1 MKRILGIIGSPRDL
15 GNCEIMVKEI
25 SRNIDLNHELLLL
38 RISEFNVLPC
48 RGCYSCLF
56 GKNRCILDDDF
67 YKIFNAI
74 LASDALI
81 VAAPTYVFSVNS
93 SLKRFTDRFLSF
105 FPYID
110 ELWGKPSVGVG
121 IAGVEGNQGHT
132 LLGIHHFLKALFT
145 DRKKSLMIF
154 GALPGEIFLNESNKR
169 MAAELAFALFRP
181 APVRQQ
187 PCCPLCGENV
197 FKFLDGER
205 VQCMLC
211 SNTGTVTVESGRPVF
226 KIDKGNL
233 SLLLSREDA
242 LKTRELLKSMKK
254 DFMEK
259 KTKLAEISARYFDG
273 GTWIRP

>member
-1 MKRILGIIGSPRDL
+1 MKKILGIVGSPRDL

-38 RISEFNVLPC
+38 RLSDFNILPC

-67 YKIFNAI
+67 YKVLNAI

-93 SLKRFTDRFLSF
+93 SLKRLTDRFLSF

-110 ELWGKPSVGVG
+110 EMWGKPSVGVG
-121 IAGVEGNQGHT
+121 IGGVEGNQGHT

-154 GALPGEIFLNESNKR
+154 GALPGEIFLNEANKR
-169 MAAELAFALFRP
+169 MAAELASALFGS
-181 APVRQQ
+181 APTRQQ

-197 FKFLDGER
+197 FQFLSDNR
-205 VQCMLC
+205 VRCMLC
-211 SNTGTVTVESGRPVF
+211 SNTGTLTVESGLPVF
-226 KIDKGNL
+226 TIDKGNL
-233 SLLLSREDA
+233 SLLLSKEDA
-242 LKTRELLKSMKK
+242 LKTRELLKNMKK
-254 DFMEK
+254 DFRGK
-259 KTKLAEISARYFDG
+259 KTKLAEISARYFEG

>member
-1 MKRILGIIGSPRDL
+1 MKKILGIIGSPRGL

-25 SRNIDLNHELLLL
+25 SRNIDVNHELLLL
-38 RISEFNVLPC
+38 RLSEFNVLPC

-56 GKNRCILDDDF
+56 GKNRCILDDDL
-67 YKIFNAI
+67 YKILDAI
-74 LASDALI
+74 SASDALI

-110 ELWGKPSVGVG
+110 ELWGRPSVGVG
-121 IAGVEGNQGHT
+121 IAGVESNQGHT

-145 DRKKSLMIF
+145 DKKKSLMIF
-154 GALPGEIFLNESNKR
+154 GALPGEIFLNEANKR
-169 MAAELAFALFRP
+169 MAAELASALFGP
-181 APVRQQ
+181 APIRKQ

-197 FKFLDGER
+197 FQFFSDNR

-211 SNTGTVTVESGRPVF
+211 SNTGTMAIESGQPVF
-226 KIDKGNL
+226 KIDKCNL
-233 SLLLSREDA
+233 SLLLSKEDA
-242 LKTRELLKSMKK
+242 LKGRELLRSMKK

-259 KTKLAEISARYFDG
+259 KTRLAEISARYFNG